1 MKTSEYFG
9 KGSIRRLS
17 MIAEVAS
24 SRRILLITGKESFK
38 VSGAAKSLEL
48 ILSSLQV
55 DRFSV
60 GTDLPVLSD
69 VHAGLKVYGE
79 FRPDLVIAVGGGS
92 VIDIAKMIRIC
103 SVQED
108 SPEDIASGTGTILR
122 RGVPLI
128 AIPTTAGSGSE
139 VTHFAVVF
147 VGNEKFSVAHDYVR
161 PEVAIVDPQ
170 LTYSMPPLQTAMS
183 GMDAFSQALESL
195 WSVRS
200 SDSSRHMASE
210 AMDLVL
216 QNINM
221 AVNSPSG
228 DSREAMSKAAHL
240 AGKAID
246 ISKTTGP
253 HALSYGLTT
262 SFGIPHGQ
270 AVALTVG
277 RFLEFNCEATNSDLN
292 DPRGMEHVKQVLT
305 EICNLLGVSTC
316 TEGRKAITALM
327 VSLGL
332 ETQLAAYGVTS
343 PADCVRLASEVNTQR
358 LSNNPRR
365 ATRQQLEMILTDL
378 I

>member
-170 LTYSMPPLQTAMS
+170 LTYSMPSLQTAMS

-195 WSVRS
+195 WSVKS
-200 SDSSRHMASE
+200 SDRSRHLASE

-277 RFLEFNCEATNSDLN
+277 RFLEFNCEVTNSDLN

-305 EICNLLGVSTC
+305 EICDLLGVSTC